1 MPPIRVVVAEK
12 QPELYEWLTERIT
25 LAPDLEIVG
34 GAHRGRE
41 AISAVY
47 RLNPDILILG
57 IHLPEIEGLEILRV
71 VRWSNPHTKV
81 IILSSHADETT
92 ILETLELGASGY
104 IVQNGTDMGK
114 LSRAVQ
120 RGEVWAS
127 RRIVT
132 RLFDQLLEA
141 ASLSSKAA
149 EDKPASA

>member
-1 MPPIRVVVAEK
+1 MPPIRIFVAEK
-12 QPELYEWLTERIT
+12 QPGLCEWLTERIT

-34 GAHRGRE
+34 GAHHGRE
-41 AISAVY
+41 VISAVY

-57 IHLPEIEGLEILRV
+57 ISLPEVEGLEVLRV
-71 VRWSNPHTKV
+71 LKWSSPNTKV

-127 RRIVT
+127 RRVVA
-132 RLFDQLLEA
+132 RLFDRLTVAQRAHE
-141 ASLSSKAA
+141 
-149 EDKPASA
+149 

>member
-1 MPPIRVVVAEK
+1 MPPIRVFVAGG
-12 QPELYEWLTERIT
+12 QPGLCEWLTERIT

-47 RLNPDILILG
+47 RLKPDILILD
-57 IHLPEIEGLEILRV
+57 INLPEIEGLEVLRV
-71 VRWSNPHTKV
+71 LRWSSPSTKV
-81 IILSSHADETT
+81 IILSSRAEDTA

-127 RRIVT
+127 RRIVA
-132 RLFDQLLEA
+132 RLFDRLVGGA
-141 ASLSSKAA
+141 GLSSKAT